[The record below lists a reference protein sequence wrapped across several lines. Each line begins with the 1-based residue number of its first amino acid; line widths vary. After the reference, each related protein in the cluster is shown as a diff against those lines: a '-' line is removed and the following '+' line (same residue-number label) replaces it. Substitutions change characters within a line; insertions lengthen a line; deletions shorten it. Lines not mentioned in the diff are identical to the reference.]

1 MSASVTSTNPV
12 VQAIIN
18 GTAPPAARM
27 AAARGLLPL
36 PQADLLEVLVALRS
50 SEDAG
55 LAGTAEATLA
65 AQEPD
70 SLLSVA
76 TANDTAPSVLGYI
89 AARASAGR
97 AAHEAVTLNT
107 RTPDEA
113 IVLLAGATADGSLLE
128 LIALNQQR
136 LVRAPAII
144 EAVIN
149 NPARTPEAERRA
161 RETRAE
167 FFEKERGAQQIADE
181 LRARGQEAAAE
192 FIEASESLGDA
203 GGLSLD
209 DAWLIA
215 EHIEVSDADIDDSW
229 LSLERLEELMPE
241 TVEQRSANADRVI
254 GETTREAGDELAP
267 ERISLIRRIMLMTV
281 KDRIKLGMKGDRE
294 ARTILVRDSNKL
306 VASAVIKNPR
316 ITDHEIENIS
326 SMRTVSEEVLR
337 LISLNRAWVRSYS
350 IIHNLVRNP
359 RTPIGTAIT
368 ILPRIHTK
376 DLNQIQQNRNVSD
389 AVRRQAQRLSSARS
403 GH

>member
-1 MSASVTSTNPV
+1 M
-12 VQAIIN
+12 
-18 GTAPPAARM
+18 
-27 AAARGLLPL
+27 
-36 PQADLLEVLVALRS
+36 
-50 SEDAG
+50 
-55 LAGTAEATLA
+55 
-65 AQEPD
+65 
-70 SLLSVA
+70 
-76 TANDTAPSVLGYI
+76 
-89 AARASAGR
+89 
-97 AAHEAVTLNT
+97 
-107 RTPDEA
+107 
-113 IVLLAGATADGSLLE
+113 
-128 LIALNQQR
+128 IALNQQR

-167 FFEKERGAQQIADE
+167 FFEKARGAQQIADE
-181 LRARGQEAAAE
+181 LRARGQDAAAE

-229 LSLERLEELMPE
+229 LSLERLEELIPE

-281 KDRIKLGMKGDRE
+281 KDRIKLGMKCDRE
-294 ARTILVRDSNKL
+294 ARTLLVRDSNKL
-306 VASAVIKNPR
+306 VASAVIKNSR

-337 LISLNRAWVRSYS
+337 LISLNRAWIRSYS